1 MPRVSNIF
9 FLAGIVDILGVVAN
23 VMTINI
29 EPSKKMTKIFECD
42 LIIQITGV
50 RGEEAYPRTG
60 AISVQFCIFSYE
72 KRFIFVR
79 QIYSTALNLLYIC
92 LCVCA

>member
-1 MPRVSNIF
+1 
-9 FLAGIVDILGVVAN
+9 
-23 VMTINI
+23 
-29 EPSKKMTKIFECD
+29 MTKIFECD

-50 RGEEAYPRTG
+50 WCEEAYPRTG